1 VRINGRL
8 ITAVTLVPAAAAAIA
23 LYVPWR
29 GSNMTMLTVGWI
41 LTLMGCGGLL
51 ASRDQVRH
59 LGWAAFLASV
69 VYIGIVILIFGLA
82 LQAAAGP
89 GDN

>member
-8 ITAVTLVPAAAAAIA
+8 VAAVTLVPAAAAAFA

-59 LGWAAFLASV
+59 LGWASFLASV
-69 VYIGIVILIFGLA
+69 VYAGIIIVWVTVLVSSLA
-82 LQAAAGP
+82 GSE
-89 GDN
+89 DF

>member
-1 VRINGRL
+1 M
-8 ITAVTLVPAAAAAIA
+8 VPVAAAAFV

-51 ASRDQVRH
+51 ASRDHVRH
-59 LGWAAFLASV
+59 LGWASFLASV
-69 VYIGIVILIFGLA
+69 LCAGIIIVWATALVSSLA
-82 LQAAAGP
+82 GSE
-89 GDN
+89 DF

>member
-8 ITAVTLVPAAAAAIA
+8 IAAVTLVPAVAAAIA

-41 LTLMGCGGLL
+41 LTLMGSGGLL
-51 ASRDQVRH
+51 ASKDQVRH
-59 LGWAAFLASV
+59 LGWASFLASV
-69 VYIGIVILIFGLA
+69 VYAGIIIVWATVLVSSLA
-82 LQAAAGP
+82 GSE
-89 GDN
+89 DF